1 MTFLPTLTPLR
12 QFHGHAEK
20 VEDRAKDQIE
30 YVNED
35 TWVQEKFEGELAQS
49 RLTSLML
56 PEAYADPSFEWNWS
70 PFLKSGKEAIME
82 IYRLISNQK
91 LLTESERSGR

>member
-1 MTFLPTLTPLR
+1 M

-35 TWVQEKFEGELAQS
+35 RWVREKFEDELAK
-49 RLTSLML
+49 RGLTSVM
-56 PEAYADPSFEWNWS
+56 PEAAYRDPNFEFQNGT
-70 PFLKSGKEAIME
+70 GKP
-82 IYRLISNQK
+82 
-91 LLTESERSGR
+91 

>member
-1 MTFLPTLTPLR
+1 M

-35 TWVQEKFEGELAQS
+35 TWVREKFESELAK
-49 RLTSLML
+49 RGLTSLMP
-56 PEAYADPSFEWNWS
+56 PETYTNPDFEWNWK
-70 PFLKSGKEAIME
+70 PFLKSAK
-82 IYRLISNQK
+82 
-91 LLTESERSGR
+91 

>member
-1 MTFLPTLTPLR
+1 M

-35 TWVQEKFEGELAQS
+35 KWVREKFESELAK
-49 RLTSLML
+49 RGLTSLM
-56 PEAYADPSFEWNWS
+56 PAQAYNDPNFEWNWS
-70 PFLKSGKEAIME
+70 PFLKSVK
-82 IYRLISNQK
+82 
-91 LLTESERSGR
+91 